1 MKHNEFVTKK
11 HKKTCKTL
19 NYVEL
24 IFLSSTFTDWVLI
37 SVFTSIVDILVE
49 ITRSK
54 VGLIVCVMGV
64 GIKKYKSIII
74 IIIIMIIIITII
86 IIIIIKT
93 ENSILSKSKVNSI
106 EVLISNAFNSNILVT
121 MILFQ

>member
-74 IIIIMIIIITII
+74 IIIMIIIIII

>member
-24 IFLSSTFTDWVLI
+24 LFLASTFTDWVLI
-37 SVFTSIVDILVE
+37 SVFTSIVDIIVE

-64 GIKKYKSIII
+64 GIKKYKSIIKKNKNKNNNKKKKNRKKHKI
-74 IIIIMIIIITII
+74 VFYQNL
-86 IIIIIKT
+86 K
-93 ENSILSKSKVNSI
+93 
-106 EVLISNAFNSNILVT
+106 
-121 MILFQ
+121 

>member
-24 IFLSSTFTDWVLI
+24 LFLASTFTDWVLI
-37 SVFTSIVDILVE
+37 SVFTSIVDIIVE

-54 VGLIVCVMGV
+54 VGLIVYEGLFLE
-64 GIKKYKSIII
+64 YLLQL
-74 IIIIMIIIITII
+74 ITYYNYSCIYYI
-86 IIIIIKT
+86 V
-93 ENSILSKSKVNSI
+93 E
-106 EVLISNAFNSNILVT
+106 SNGSC
-121 MILFQ
+121 

>member
-24 IFLSSTFTDWVLI
+24 LFLASTFTDWVLI
-37 SVFTSIVDILVE
+37 SVFTSIVDIIVE

-64 GIKKYKSIII
+64 GIKKYKSIIKKNKNKNNKKK
-74 IIIIMIIIITII
+74 
-86 IIIIIKT
+86 KT
-93 ENSILSKSKVNSI
+93 EK
-106 EVLISNAFNSNILVT
+106 NIK
-121 MILFQ
+121 